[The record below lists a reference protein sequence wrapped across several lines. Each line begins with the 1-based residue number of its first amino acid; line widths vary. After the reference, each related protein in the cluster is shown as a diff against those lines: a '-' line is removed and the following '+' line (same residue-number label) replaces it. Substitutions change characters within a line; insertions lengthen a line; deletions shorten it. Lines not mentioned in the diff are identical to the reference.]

1 MPELPEVETTVKSLN
16 ILKNKKV
23 INVDIH
29 VKKLRYLI
37 PHLALKNIINH
48 KITNLR
54 RIAKYVII
62 DFDNNK
68 SVIIHLGMSGRLKI
82 IKYNNAL
89 FKHDHLVFKF
99 INLKLIFNDPRR
111 FGFVDIVNSDQI
123 SNISYIKKLGIDA
136 LDNKL
141 SEDYLFN
148 KVKKSQVLIKQ
159 LLLNQYIVAGIG
171 NIYASEILYDAKISP
186 LRKGSSL
193 KRSHI
198 GTILKSS
205 RRILRKAIK
214 YGGSSINDYVS
225 PDGILGNFQ
234 KNFKVYG
241 RAGYKIKGCK
251 IKKVILHGR
260 STFFC
265 PDIQK

>member
-29 VKKLRYLI
+29 VKKLRYLV
-37 PHLALKNIINH
+37 PYLDLKKIINY

-54 RIAKYVII
+54 RIAKYIII
-62 DFDNNK
+62 DFHNFK

-82 IKYNNAL
+82 VKPNVTLN
-89 FKHDHLVFKF
+89 KHDHLVFKF
-99 INLKLIFNDPRR
+99 NNLQLIFNDPRR
-111 FGFVDIVNSDQI
+111 FGFVDIVNSEKI
-123 SNISYIKKLGIDA
+123 NNISYIKRLGIDA

-141 SEDYLFN
+141 SEDYLF
-148 KVKKSQVLIKQ
+148 KKFKNSQVLIKQ

-171 NIYASEILYDAKISP
+171 NIYACEILYDAKISP

-193 KRSHI
+193 KKSQI

-205 RRILRKAIK
+205 RKILRKAIK
-214 YGGSSINDYVS
+214 YGGSSINDYVA
-225 PDGILGNFQ
+225 PDGLLGNFQ
-234 KNFKVYG
+234 RILKYMG
-241 RAGYKIKGCK
+241 E
-251 IKKVILHGR
+251 KVIKL
-260 STFFC
+260 
-265 PDIQK
+265 KV